1 MELAIDISR
10 IAGSVACV
18 IGVLD
23 TYITKNEKLSRV
35 CFAVA
40 AICISFQI
48 LMEAFT

>member
-1 MELAIDISR
+1 MELAINISQ

-18 IGVLD
+18 LGVLD
-23 TYITKNEKLSRV
+23 TYVTKNEKLSRV
-35 CFAVA
+35 YFAIA